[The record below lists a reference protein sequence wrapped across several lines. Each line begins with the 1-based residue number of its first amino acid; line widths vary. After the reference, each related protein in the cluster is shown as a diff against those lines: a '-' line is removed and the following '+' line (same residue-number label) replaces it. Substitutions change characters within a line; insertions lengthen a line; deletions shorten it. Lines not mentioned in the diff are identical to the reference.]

1 MITLKNK
8 NQIQTM
14 QTGGAILKNILDQLV
29 ADIRPEQ
36 NCQFL
41 ERLAKKLIAKANGQP
56 SFYKY
61 QGFPAAICC
70 SINDEI
76 VHGTPQKRIL
86 KSGDIISID
95 IGLKYKGYHTDTATT
110 IPVGRVKPKYLKLI
124 QVTKKALEKAISQT
138 KAKSHLSDIS
148 HIIQE
153 TIEKAGFKPVK
164 ECTGHGIGKNLHEDP
179 PVPNFGPVGQG
190 PEIKPGMTFAI
201 EPMAVEGK
209 GEVKIKSNGWT
220 ISTIDGGFAAH
231 FEHTVAVTESG
242 CLVLTA

>member
-1 MITLKNK
+1 
-8 NQIQTM
+8 M
-14 QTGGAILKNILDQLV
+14 QTGGAILKNILDQLIV
-29 ADIRPEQ
+29 EVKPGQ
-36 NCQFL
+36 TTKFL
-41 ERLAKKLIAKANGQP
+41 EKLARKLIAQADGQP

-61 QGFPAAICC
+61 QGFPAAICT
-70 SINDEI
+70 SLNDEV
-76 VHGTPQKRIL
+76 VHGIPSKDRIL